1 MTKEVRTLEAG
12 IEVRKLEDD
21 SNEMIVEGYA
31 LRFNTWSENL
41 GNFIETIKPE
51 ALKNTEL
58 KDVRLL
64 FNHDWSNVLGR
75 QSAKTLELEVDD
87 VGLRFK
93 AKLPNTTLGKDL
105 YEQIRTNNINQCSFE
120 FTLDKDGEDVKYDSK
135 ESIYKRTVKA
145 IKRIREISI
154 VSLPAYESSDVAIAL
169 RSIEQLEK
177 RNKLDLVQ
185 AELDL
190 FLFRNQK

>member
-1 MTKEVRTLEAG
+1 MSKEVRTLEAG

-41 GNFIETIKPE
+41 GNFIETITPE

-75 QSAKTLELEVDD
+75 QSAKTLELEVDE

-190 FLFRNQK
+190 FKLKIL

>member
-41 GNFIETIKPE
+41 GNFIETITPE

-87 VGLRFK
+87 VGLHFK

>member
-1 MTKEVRTLEAG
+1 MSKEVRTLEAE

-21 SNEMIVEGYA
+21 SSEMIVEGYA

-41 GNFIETIKPE
+41 GNFIETITPE

-58 KDVRLL
+58 NNLRLL
-64 FNHDWSNVLGR
+64 FNHNWDNVLGR
-75 QSAKTLELEVDD
+75 QSAETLDIEVDE

-93 AKLPNTTLGKDL
+93 AKLPNTTLGRDL
-105 YEQIRTNNINQCSFE
+105 YEQIRVGNINQCSFE
-120 FTLDKDGEDVKYDSK
+120 FTLDKDGEDVKYDTK

-177 RNKLDLVQ
+177 RNQLDLVQ
-185 AELDL
+185 VELDL
-190 FLFRNQK
+190 FKLKNL

>member
-1 MTKEVRTLEAG
+1 MSKEVRTLEAG
-12 IEVRKLEDD
+12 IEVRKLEDNN
-21 SNEMIVEGYA
+21 NEMVVEGYA

-41 GNFIETIKPE
+41 GNFIETITPE

-120 FTLDKDGEDVKYDSK
+120 FTLDDNGEDVKYDSK

-190 FLFRNQK
+190 FLFKNQK

>member
-1 MTKEVRTLEAG
+1 MTKEVRTLEVG

-41 GNFIETIKPE
+41 GNFIETITPE

-75 QSAKTLELEVDD
+75 QSAKTLELEVDE

-93 AKLPNTTLGKDL
+93 AILPNTTLGKDL

-120 FTLDKDGEDVKYDSK
+120 FTLDENGEDVKYDST

-169 RSIEQLEK
+169 RSIEQLEN

-190 FLFRNQK
+190 FKLKNL